1 MATFLERYM
10 DRTSNNANTGQGNT
24 TQAGPA
30 PVQEERTPLA
40 GMAQTSAAPTKIEV
54 PQTQEGPR
62 TLADMAQKPTM
73 PTKIEVPQTQEGPMA
88 QKSILPMKPTNPIL
102 NIDLE
107 DPHYFSK
114 LADIMAERPMTQEEE
129 ERRKRSATASQAVA
143 GLGNAIS
150 ALSNVFLSGE
160 APSQTIAPIP
170 KVEYEPFEQKA
181 RAQRQ
186 AYINQV
192 LNGAKQDYNSY
203 QAAKQ
208 AAANLA
214 YKREQAAADRDAKAG
229 INAANLAYKTDNDN
243 KNRALKRE
251 IAQKNNSTRIQA
263 ANIRASGSGKNNRE
277 PDYYEVRD
285 MNGNLHVYDIN
296 DDRDAAQMFGRM
308 VNNGI
313 FKFDPVMGEKE
324 PKTAKEMRDYINKWR
339 GQSQRT
345 QSTMVL
351 PKNQSSSGNNNTNTQ
366 RQSAVSQFSINPQ
379 EDNSSQQRGGAVSKF
394 SIH

>member
-1 MATFLERYM
+1 M

-30 PVQEERTPLA
+30 PVQEERTSLA

-54 PQTQEGPR
+54 PQTQEGP
-62 TLADMAQKPTM
+62 T
-73 PTKIEVPQTQEGPMA
+73 A

-129 ERRKRSATASQAVA
+129 ERRKRRATASQAVA

-150 ALSNVFLSGE
+150 ALSNVFFSGE

-170 KVEYEPFEQKA
+170 KVEYDSFEQRA

-208 AAANLA
+208 AAANLQ
-214 YKREQAAADRDAKAG
+214 YKKDKDTADRDARAG
-229 INAANLAYKTDNDN
+229 INAANLEYKTNKDNEDR
-243 KNRALKRE
+243 KLKRE

-263 ANIRASGSGKNNRE
+263 ANIRASGSGKNRKD

-285 MNGNLHVYDIN
+285 MNGNPHIYNIN
-296 DDRDAAQMFGRM
+296 DDSDAAQLFGRM

-345 QSTMVL
+345 QSTTVL
-351 PKNQSSSGNNNTNTQ
+351 PKNQSNSGNNSTNTQ
-366 RQSAVSQFSINPQ
+366 RQSAVGQFSINSQ